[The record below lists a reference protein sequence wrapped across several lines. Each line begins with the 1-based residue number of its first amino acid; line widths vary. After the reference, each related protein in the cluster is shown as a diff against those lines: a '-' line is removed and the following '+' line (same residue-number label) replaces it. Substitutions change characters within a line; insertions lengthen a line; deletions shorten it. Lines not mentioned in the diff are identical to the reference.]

1 MEDAFSAAMD
11 DLFADPNIAADAV
24 YLPQAGGAGS
34 DVRII
39 LKQPDEVVSFSDAK
53 IASDTLTLLV
63 RMTDIQDPEEDD
75 MFLIGGKNY
84 VVQGSPV
91 ADALRLVWTLNT
103 RPA

>member
-34 DVRII
+34 DVRVIR
-39 LKQPDEVVSFSDAK
+39 KRPDQVASFGETR
-53 IASDTLTLLV
+53 IASETLVLLV
-63 RMTDIQDPEEDD
+63 RVIEVQDPEEDD

>member
-34 DVRII
+34 DVRVI
-39 LKQPDEVVSFSDAK
+39 LKRPDEVASFGEAR
-53 IASDTLTLLV
+53 IASETLTLLV
-63 RMTDIQDPEEDD
+63 RVAEIQDPEEDD
-75 MFLIGGKNY
+75 MFLIAGKNY
-84 VVQGSPV
+84 IVQGAPM
-91 ADALRLVWTLNT
+91 ADAMRLVWTLNT

>member
-24 YLPQAGGAGS
+24 YLPASGGAGS
-34 DVRII
+34 DVRVI
-39 LKQPDEVVSFSDAK
+39 LKRPDEVASFGEAR
-53 IASDTLTLLV
+53 IASETLVLLV
-63 RMTDIQDPEEDD
+63 RVIEIQDPEEDD
-75 MFLIGGKNY
+75 QFMIGGRNY
-84 VVQGSPV
+84 VVQGAPV

>member
-24 YLPQAGGAGS
+24 YLPSTGGAGS
-34 DVRII
+34 DVRVI
-39 LKQPDEVVSFSDAK
+39 LKRPDVVASFGDAK

-63 RMTDIQDPEEDD
+63 RLTDIQDPEEDD

-84 VVQGSPV
+84 VVQGAPV

>member
-1 MEDAFSAAMD
+1 MENAFAAAMD

-24 YLPQAGGAGS
+24 YLPASGGAGS
-34 DVRII
+34 DVRVI
-39 LKQPDEVVSFSDAK
+39 LKRPDQVASFGEAK

-75 MFLIGGKNY
+75 MFLIGGQNY
-84 VVQGSPV
+84 VVQGTPV